1 MLKIALIIVHIVIK
15 IAIFLM
21 AIPNPSQDR
30 PIDLLYLD
38 IVLVLSWQIISGK
51 SKAKLVI

>member
-1 MLKIALIIVHIVIK
+1 MLRIALIIVHIAIK

-38 IVLVLSWQIISGK
+38 IVLVLRRKSISG
-51 SKAKLVI
+51 